1 MTRLPEGTI
10 KRVSFDEENHI
21 YTFDGRKLKG
31 VTTAIGKF
39 MGKSFP
45 DTNAVRLACSY
56 GSQVHKESEN
66 WINDGKTADTEN
78 GKWIVEQ
85 LQNLKEKLG
94 GDKYEAEVRVS
105 DFENTA
111 SNVDVVL
118 HLPAD
123 SVVLMDIKTGNFDRD
138 YCSLQLSIY
147 KMLYENSYPG
157 ETVVALFVLNT
168 KAKRVFKIFLKDEN
182 VCQKILDMNKGE

>member
-85 LQNLKEKLG
+85 LQILKEKLG